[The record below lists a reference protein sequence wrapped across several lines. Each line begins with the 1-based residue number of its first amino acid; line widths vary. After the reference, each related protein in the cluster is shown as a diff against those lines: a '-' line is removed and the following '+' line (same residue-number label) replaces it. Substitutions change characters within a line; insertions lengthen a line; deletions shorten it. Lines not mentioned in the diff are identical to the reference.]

1 MQSFL
6 CNKNE
11 IKPIKKVIFPHSLGI
26 FYQATTQYLGFKNY
40 GDEYK
45 VMGLASYGKPNF
57 IKEFSEIAEFSDEDY
72 FKLNL
77 KYFTHHS
84 DKNFKYSFEDG
95 KPLFNDLY
103 SKMYIEKFGI
113 SRKKMNQ

>member
-1 MQSFL
+1 
-6 CNKNE
+6 
-11 IKPIKKVIFPHSLGI
+11 
-26 FYQATTQYLGFKNY
+26 
-40 GDEYK
+40 
-45 VMGLASYGKPNF
+45 MGLPHMVSHILLKNF
-57 IKEFSEIAEFSDEDY
+57 PRLLNFSEENY

-95 KPLFNDLY
+95 RPLFNDLY
-103 SKMYIEKFGI
+103 SKMYVEKFGI